1 MPYYIYVSVPQ
12 FAKFIKVLTNT
23 FILFTPV
30 CLHVKTEKPTYVEND
45 IKLRSIVLN
54 ISQTHKYALH
64 NYDKKVNNNSIW
76 QLIFIMLP

>member
-12 FAKFIKVLTNT
+12 FAEFVIVLTNT

-54 ISQTHKYALH
+54 ISQTYMYALH
-64 NYDKKVNNNSIW
+64 NYDKKVNSNSIW